1 MPHQNENNLR
11 HTTLFAY
18 KLTAN
23 FTILM
28 AVINIYAWS
37 SNHINNF
44 FTGYIINPDATM
56 KVATSLSFIFLVIP
70 LFIKRKFIRYFLL
83 AGLVIQIAQ
92 ILAYIF
98 NLSPSGVFALSSYAT
113 ILMFILAYAS
123 IYFVWVLKKN
133 LYFIIS
139 NCLLYLLSSFA
150 IFYYLLDKDSVT
162 TVIGFS
168 SLSWNTSILFF
179 INAIALFEIAL
190 IEKIKNYEFQILPLK
205 KTHPYYYFPYFFL
218 LPIII
223 IVSISIAIYF
233 NIILPNVGIFIIFL
247 FLNLTILMS
256 IFLYSFRFIDFFK
269 EISDKSEALLHANIQ
284 LKLVNNELGKKNNY
298 LNDFASLT
306 SHNLREPIIAL
317 KELYNFYKE
326 SETEADDLKF
336 KDLENMYLTNTNN
349 LNYGLNLLTNYHEF
363 IKSLGN
369 DKISKIK
376 FSENLENTIF
386 ELDYLKPKS
395 TTISHNLI
403 ANLNLPE
410 VYIKNLLVNLL
421 INSFMNKLNNIDL
434 KINITTTHTNTFFNI
449 VYTDNSGFLIT
460 NNTKTQIKNK
470 HQNYSLHFLNLYLK
484 KLCGKIKILP
494 QKTIGNIIT
503 IKLDY
508 ACIKSQL

>member
-1 MPHQNENNLR
+1 
-11 HTTLFAY
+11 
-18 KLTAN
+18 
-23 FTILM
+23 M

-44 FTGYIINPDATM
+44 FTGYIINPGATM
-56 KVATSLSFIFLVIP
+56 KVATSLSFVFLVIP
-70 LFIKRKFIRYFLL
+70 LLIKRKFIKHLL
-83 AGLVIQIAQ
+83 FVGLFIQISQ
-92 ILAYIF
+92 IIAYIF

-113 ILMFILAYAS
+113 ILMFTLAYAS
-123 IYFVWVLKKN
+123 IYFVWVVKKN
-133 LYFIIS
+133 LYFLIT

-150 IFYYLLDKDSVT
+150 IFYYLLDKESVT

-179 INAIALFEIAL
+179 INSISLFEIAL
-190 IEKIKNYEFQILPLK
+190 IENIKNYEFQILPLK
-205 KTHPYYYFPYFFL
+205 KTHPYNYFPYFFL

-233 NIILPNVGIFIIFL
+233 NIIFPNVGIFIIFL

-256 IFLYSFRFIDFFK
+256 IFLYSSRFIDFFK
-269 EISDKSEALLHANIQ
+269 EISDKSKALLKTNSQ
-284 LKLVNNELGKKNNY
+284 LKSVNNELGEKNNY

-317 KELYNFYKE
+317 KELYNLYKE
-326 SETEADDLKF
+326 YDTEELTLNF
-336 KDLENMYLTNTNN
+336 KDIEAMYLTNANN

-363 IKSLGN
+363 IKSLGK
-369 DKISKIK
+369 DKITKIK
-376 FSENLENTIF
+376 FSKNLENIIL

-395 TTISHNLI
+395 TIISYNLI
-403 ANLNLPE
+403 ANLKLPE

-421 INSFMNKLNNIDL
+421 INSFMNKLNDTDL
-434 KINITTTHTNTFFNI
+434 KINITTTHTKTFFNI

-460 NNTKTQIKNK
+460 NNTKQIKNK
-470 HQNYSLHFLNLYLK
+470 HQNYSLHFLNLYIK

-508 ACIKSQL
+508 PCIKSQL